1 MASVGQNT
9 RQRGPSRSCMKYV
22 AETEIKHGRRNKYY
36 LNETGEKN
44 VEGRAN
50 IFLRVNRKGNT

>member
-1 MASVGQNT
+1 
-9 RQRGPSRSCMKYV
+9 MKYV